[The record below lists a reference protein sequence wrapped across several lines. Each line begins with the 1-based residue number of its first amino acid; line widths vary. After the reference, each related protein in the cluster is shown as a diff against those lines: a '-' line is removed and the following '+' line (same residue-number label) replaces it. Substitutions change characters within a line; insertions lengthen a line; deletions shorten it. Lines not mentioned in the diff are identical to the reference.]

1 MFDLHHDPT
10 SIALINAFAAA
21 KKPLSAVCHGPTVFL
36 KASDTAGESLLKS
49 VTKITGFSNVEEAQR
64 GRPVPYLLED
74 ELDRVTGG
82 GYVKSETPWGENVVV
97 SKVSTGS
104 PLITG
109 QNPASASGVGM
120 ELLKALGL

>member
-49 VTKITGFSNVEEAQR
+49 VTKITGFSNVEEAQT